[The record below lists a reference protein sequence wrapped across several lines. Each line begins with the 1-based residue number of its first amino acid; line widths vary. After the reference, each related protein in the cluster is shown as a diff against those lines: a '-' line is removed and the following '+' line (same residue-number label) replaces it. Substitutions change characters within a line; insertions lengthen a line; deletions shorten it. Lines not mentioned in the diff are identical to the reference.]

1 MCSHALGVICMV
13 TISTYPDIVVI
24 LDKLRVSEQASLQHG
39 LQQSQVDHVE
49 EQQAQDGEIHDDGK
63 LKEKGKV
70 TDYKMIVHS
79 PEGAFAL
86 LIFHRMTSKLNY
98 SI

>member
-1 MCSHALGVICMV
+1 MCSHALCVICMV
-13 TISTYPDIVVI
+13 TFNTYPNIVVI

-63 LKEKGKV
+63 LKEKQYLMDIIIMGHFG
-70 TDYKMIVHS
+70 TLSHLSTTLSVHL
-79 PEGAFAL
+79 P
-86 LIFHRMTSKLNY
+86 
-98 SI
+98 